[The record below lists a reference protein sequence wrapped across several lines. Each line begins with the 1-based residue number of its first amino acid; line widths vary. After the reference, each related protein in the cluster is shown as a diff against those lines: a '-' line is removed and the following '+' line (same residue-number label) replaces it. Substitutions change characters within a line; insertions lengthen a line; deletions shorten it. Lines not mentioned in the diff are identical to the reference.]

1 MDASQGMDEAALR
14 ALYGAPGALPA
25 KAIAGQL
32 EQHARRFIALSPLV
46 IVASAGADGHL
57 DISPR
62 GDAPGFVA
70 VADDRTLVI
79 PDRRGNNKID
89 TLRNVAGQPQV
100 GLMFVIPGIEEV
112 LRLRGRAR
120 IVTDPDLLAAHAVDG
135 KAPKSAM
142 VVTVDTVFPHCGK
155 AFRRARLW
163 DDDAKR
169 DRKRDGVPSL
179 AQIALAMAGM
189 DDVSVADTDA
199 KIEQDYRDSLY

>member
-1 MDASQGMDEAALR
+1 MTEADLR
-14 ALYGAPGALPA
+14 ALYGEPGALPA
-25 KAIAGQL
+25 RAIAGRL
-32 EQHARRFIALSPLV
+32 EEHARRFIALSPMV
-46 IVASAGADGHL
+46 IVASVGPDGHV

-62 GDAPGFVA
+62 GDAPGFVD
-70 VADDRTLVI
+70 VRDDATLVI

-89 TLRNVAGQPQV
+89 TLRNVAGQPRV

-120 IVTDPDLLAAHAVDG
+120 IATDPGELTRHAVDG
-135 KAPKSAM
+135 KPPRSVM
-142 VVTVDTVFPHCGK
+142 VVTIETVFPHCGK

-189 DDVSVADTDA
+189 DDVSVEETDA
-199 KIEQDYRDSLY
+199 KIVQDYRDSLY